1 MVFGSIIRIQ
11 EHEELKKITLTGSV
25 LDIGGSRK
33 SGYHGLIKG
42 EHTYTVVNYGE
53 QHPGADLLFNAEE
66 KFPLDDASYDNV
78 LTMNVLEHIFET
90 HNVFAEV
97 SRVIKPGG
105 LFVSTVPYMLHIHG
119 SPDDYVRYTESS
131 YQKFADK
138 YGFKLVYIKPLGY
151 GLFSLIFQTITIYR
165 VFPFAWLFNFM
176 KYIFVGLDKFLLNF
190 SFYKKLAEKIPL
202 GYFWIMEKK

>member
-66 KFPLDDASYDNV
+66 KFPLADASYDNV